1 MGQKQHIEA
10 KILKIGLHLG
20 MALCDQSFTVYRINV
35 HYIEIDQND
44 KLQIFWI
51 FYNKLFCHLL
61 DPKSSWK
68 MGSFEA
74 HNIIAAQKISKQ
86 ERGPIWQKWV
96 KMSKNGNINTSPT
109 HIFFKIQNHNGPR
122 KRELFMKIL
131 GIENEKL
138 VYSEKFEKKWNLPF
152 WPILI

>member
-10 KILKIGLHLG
+10 KILKIGLHLNI
-20 MALCDQSFTVYRINV
+20 ALCDQSFTVYRINV

-44 KLQIFWI
+44 KFQIFQI

-68 MGSFEA
+68 MGSFEV

-96 KMSKNGNINTSPT
+96 KMSKNGDISPSPT
-109 HIFFKIQNHNGPR
+109 HLSFKIQNHNVPW

-131 GIENEKL
+131 AIENEKL
-138 VYSEKFEKKWNLPF
+138 V
-152 WPILI
+152 